1 MPCLRSLLRKSISV
15 TLKAL
20 LGEQEQLP
28 GVCVEVVFILV
39 DGKIHRLLEK
49 NICCRAKRNM
59 SELNLLFLT
68 LYSFQHIFF
77 RNMGL
82 PW

>member
-1 MPCLRSLLRKSISV
+1 MSCLCSLLRKSISM

-20 LGEQEQLP
+20 LEEQEKLP

-49 NICCRAKRNM
+49 TSVAEQREI
-59 SELNLLFLT
+59 
-68 LYSFQHIFF
+68 
-77 RNMGL
+77 
-82 PW
+82 